1 MPGSMGGGDYG
12 QAPAGLNPGEAAMN
26 LSRLMYAGHAGG
38 STMVGVGPTEMILA
52 LGSKFDVVS
61 AHIPG
66 VYDRELRCY
75 DPATGLRLRVLYRQ
89 DRNGCW
95 QYQPVA
101 VRPRCCTGITA
112 GSAS

>member
-1 MPGSMGGGDYG
+1 
-12 QAPAGLNPGEAAMN
+12 MN
-26 LSRLMYAGHAGG
+26 LRRLMFAGHAGG
-38 STMVGVGPTEMILA
+38 STLVGVGPTAVIRA

-75 DPATGLRLRVLYRQ
+75 DPDTGLRLRVQYRQ

-101 VRPRCCTGITA
+101 VRR
-112 GSAS
+112 SHH

>member
-1 MPGSMGGGDYG
+1 
-12 QAPAGLNPGEAAMN
+12 MN
-26 LSRLMYAGHAGG
+26 LRRLMYAGHAGG
-38 STMVGVGPTEMILA
+38 STLVGVGPTAVIRA

-75 DPATGLRLRVLYRQ
+75 DPDTGLRLRVQYRQ
-89 DRNGCW
+89 DRNWCW

-101 VRPRCCTGITA
+101 VRR
-112 GSAS
+112 SHH

>member
-1 MPGSMGGGDYG
+1 MGANHYRTAATGLSPGVADI
-12 QAPAGLNPGEAAMN
+12 N
-26 LSRLMYAGHAGG
+26 LSRLMFAGHSRG
-38 STMVGVGPTEMILA
+38 SCLVGVGPTEVIRA
-52 LGSKFDVVS
+52 LGSKFDVIS

-101 VRPRCCTGITA
+101 VRRHR
-112 GSAS
+112 